1 MQILNNLI
9 KIDKKG
15 NLLYNE
21 WCEWSHFLVP
31 NKPDWFRQILRNI
44 IAILGHCLLCSA
56 VDGCY
61 FIKNNSP
68 KHPLHI
74 KCDCT
79 QKVISIIKVKNNA
92 TAECDI
98 KKFTEYIFK
107 DKEKS
112 NGKNE
117 IFYSLGFNINDS
129 LFLKQE
135 YCKQALQQYLSSNYI
150 LKNLDIRGQRLAIPI
165 NLNGINIYSGWMLY
179 PEGKIKNTTPF
190 GGWVNE

>member
-107 DKEKS
+107 DKKS
-112 NGKNE
+112 ETETVHQEAFRLCEEDLKRRADSEQELLKLAKENAVAVVKALVTPWIEQINE
-117 IFYSLGFNINDS
+117 
-129 LFLKQE
+129 E
-135 YCKQALQQYLSSNYI
+135 YQI
-150 LKNLDIRGQRLAIPI
+150 VIR
-165 NLNGINIYSGWMLY
+165 
-179 PEGKIKNTTPF
+179 
-190 GGWVNE
+190 